1 MTTTYV
7 NPNGQLLPSHCQRTS
22 GVTLH
27 GQYRSVTYVIE
38 GSCEVLPNGGWG
50 CAAFRSP
57 LGAGVQR
64 RRPPAWGRRRARVG
78 DCCCGQPSEPIILAA
93 SAAWSDNGVTLSTLK

>member
-7 NPNGQLLPSHCQRTS
+7 NQNGQLLPSHCQRTS
-22 GVTLH
+22 GVTFH
-27 GQYRSVTYVIE
+27 CQYRSGTYAIE

-57 LGAGVQR
+57 FGAGAQR
-64 RRPPAWGRRRARVG
+64 HQPSAWGRRPARAG
-78 DCCCGQPSEPIILAA
+78 DCCCGQRSELIMLSA
-93 SAAWSDNGVTLSTLK
+93 SAA